1 MSTTQTC
8 SPVMHC
14 SRLIWYCMLLFYGW
28 LVSLQV
34 VGLTCIRTV
43 AAVFRLMRY
52 RWLVRSI
59 VSLNGECVYWPYVHL
74 QAAYTI
80 NVVKPLGCRW
90 RIARACAWPTP
101 YIAVGYASLIKAA
114 CDTQRLNNFRHCTV
128 ASVAAWNI
136 YECYYMVLYS
146 HVVDVRYD
154 VGHIRSIP
162 RFALVFAK
170 GAFSMR
176 YIG

>member
-1 MSTTQTC
+1 MTRSLDCFTEWRVCVLAICTLTSGVYDQRCKTIRMS
-8 SPVMHC
+8 
-14 SRLIWYCMLLFYGW
+14 
-28 LVSLQV
+28 
-34 VGLTCIRTV
+34 LT
-43 AAVFRLMRY
+43 Y
-52 RWLVRSI
+52 
-59 VSLNGECVYWPYVHL
+59 
-74 QAAYTI
+74 
-80 NVVKPLGCRW
+80 
-90 RIARACAWPTP
+90 RACAWPTP